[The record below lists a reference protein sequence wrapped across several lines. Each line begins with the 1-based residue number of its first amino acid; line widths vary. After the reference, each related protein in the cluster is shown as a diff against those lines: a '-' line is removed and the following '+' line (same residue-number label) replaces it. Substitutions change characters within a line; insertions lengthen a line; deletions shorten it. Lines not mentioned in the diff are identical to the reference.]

1 MKIGNNGLKINTG
14 LVKMQHKSNM
24 NTTMLGGGN
33 SIASMSSLM
42 GSGSARTQ
50 AMSMMKQMDTFDRL
64 SSLTPGDSGA
74 YSPSGTKGTVR
85 EQAKEIMKEYEDSQ
99 AAAEESAGKAKDME
113 KVVEQAAETPKN
125 AEADAEERA
134 DG

>member
-24 NTTMLGGGN
+24 ISTMLGGGN

-64 SSLTPGDSGA
+64 SSLASGDTGA
-74 YSPSGTKGTVR
+74 YRPDSAKGTAR
-85 EQAKEIMKEYEDSQ
+85 EQAKALMKEYEDSQ
-99 AAAEESAGKAKDME
+99 AAAEESAGKAKDTE

>member
-24 NTTMLGGGN
+24 ISTMLGGGN

-64 SSLTPGDSGA
+64 SSLASGDTDA
-74 YSPSGTKGTVR
+74 YRPDSAKGTAR
-85 EQAKEIMKEYEDSQ
+85 EQAKALMKEYEDSQ
-99 AAAEESAGKAKDME
+99 AAAEESAGKAKDTE

>member
-1 MKIGNNGLKINTG
+1 MKIGNNRLKINTG
-14 LVKMQHKSNM
+14 LVKIQHKSNM
-24 NTTMLGGGN
+24 ISTMLGGGN

-64 SSLTPGDSGA
+64 SSLASGDTGA
-74 YSPSGTKGTVR
+74 YRPDSAKGTAR
-85 EQAKEIMKEYEDSQ
+85 EQAKALMKEYEDSQ
-99 AAAEESAGKAKDME
+99 AAAEESAGKAKDTE